1 MQAKDARWPGSGAA
15 GEGRRC
21 EATRSRPSCLTLP
34 FRLLY
39 ILPGGRA
46 ERLQLGPGEF
56 PDEFFYGYCQL
67 ARREGVTAEI
77 MTRAFTSFTGL
88 CLQKAVHWLTN
99 LSPDFSDASALT
111 GERVCR
117 HDAIVSMSEPV
128 LLMLALRKRHVVDG
142 AALVLIMMGAEKR
155 IERSRL
161 PGMTCRILRWLFTQL
176 GAIIVI
182 GEGERDYLLSRRLA
196 DPDRLHLVQFGVDT
210 GFWTVKESAQ
220 TKNYILAIGN
230 DDGRDY
236 ETLLS
241 AIGSHTLRLHTARP
255 LPGELPPNVA
265 HTKGDWAGRALSDE
279 QLRDLYR
286 GSRFVVTPLHDS
298 AQPQGQSVT
307 LQAMACG
314 KAVILSRTRGLWSR
328 ELMQHLHNCYLVPP
342 GDVAALRAAI
352 DHLDR
357 DEELR
362 ASLGQA
368 ARRSVEQHFSSD
380 MMAEGIGKVLL
391 GLRPA
396 EC

>member
-1 MQAKDARWPGSGAA
+1 M
-15 GEGRRC
+15 
-21 EATRSRPSCLTLP
+21 P

-46 ERLQLGPGEF
+46 ERLQLGAGNF
-56 PDEFFYGYCQL
+56 PDEFFYGYHQL
-67 ARREGVTAEI
+67 ARQEGWETEL
-77 MTRAFTSFTGL
+77 MTRSFVSPAGL
-88 CLQKAVHWLTN
+88 WLQKIVHWFTN
-99 LSPDFSDASALT
+99 LSPDFSNASALT
-111 GERVCR
+111 GERLCR
-117 HDAIVSMSEPV
+117 HDAIVSINEPV
-128 LLMLALRKRHVVDG
+128 LLMLALRKRHVADG

-161 PGMTCRILRWLFTQL
+161 PGMTCRMLRWLFTRL
-176 GAIIVI
+176 EAIIVI
-182 GEGERDYLLSRRLA
+182 GEGERDYLLSQGLA

-210 GFWTVKESAQ
+210 GFWTAKEPAQ
-220 TKNYILAIGN
+220 TKDYILAIGN

-236 ETLLS
+236 ETLLN

-265 HTKGDWAGRALSDE
+265 HTKGDWAGRALSDG

-286 GSRFVVTPLHDS
+286 GSRFVVTPLYDS
-298 AQPQGQSVT
+298 VQPQGQSVT

-352 DHLDR
+352 DRLDQ

-362 ASLGQA
+362 AGLGRA
-368 ARRSVEQHFSSD
+368 ARRSVEQHFSSN
-380 MMAEGIGKVLL
+380 MMAERIGKVLL
-391 GLRPA
+391 GLRTA